1 MRGETMKSNKQIQK
15 QGGFTLIEVLV
26 AMLVIAIGVLGVA
39 GLQYQALKYNH
50 DAYLRSQI
58 NVLAN
63 DIIDRIRL
71 NSANVDNYVAAT
83 PIDIGDPPGGGCTV
97 ATAADV
103 GNDINCWHTALN
115 NALPPGGEGDI
126 VADGD
131 IYEVSISWISRDSAA
146 PTTVTYTFSE

>member
-1 MRGETMKSNKQIQK
+1 MSRDIDMKKKNHLNKNS
-15 QGGFTLIEVLV
+15 GFTLLEVLV

-71 NSANVDNYVAAT
+71 NSANADLYISNFA
-83 PIDIGDPPGGGCTV
+83 IGNAPGTCAVG
-97 ATAADV
+97 TASDV
-103 GNDINCWHTALN
+103 NNDLACWYSALN
-115 NALPPGGEGDI
+115 TALPPGGNAI
-126 VADGD
+126 IAADGD
-131 IYEVSISWISRDSAA
+131 VYEVSISWVSRDSAN
-146 PTTVTYTFSE
+146 PTTVAYTFSE

>member
-1 MRGETMKSNKQIQK
+1 MKKIIQLNKNS
-15 QGGFTLIEVLV
+15 GFTLVEVLV

-71 NSANVDNYVAAT
+71 NSTSVNDYISNYEIGSSDPSGDCNEAVAAT
-83 PIDIGDPPGGGCTV
+83 
-97 ATAADV
+97 AT
-103 GNDINCWHTALN
+103 NDLDCWHMALN
-115 NALPPGGEGDI
+115 NALPPGGDAIIE
-126 VADGD
+126 ADGD
-131 IYEVSISWISRDSAA
+131 NYKVSISWTSRDKTN
-146 PTTVTYTFSE
+146 PTTVSYTFSE

>member
-1 MRGETMKSNKQIQK
+1 MRGETMKNDKQIQK
-15 QGGFTLIEVLV
+15 QVGFTLIEVLV

-71 NSANVDNYVAAT
+71 NSANANAYISNYEIGSNDPSGDCDESIAAN
-83 PIDIGDPPGGGCTV
+83 TV
-97 ATAADV
+97 
-103 GNDINCWHTALN
+103 NDLACWRTALN
-115 NALPPGGEGDI
+115 NALPPGGDAI
-126 VADGD
+126 VAADGD
-131 IYEVSISWISRDSAA
+131 IYEVSISWTSRDSAA
-146 PTTVTYTFSE
+146 PTTVSYTFSE

>member
-1 MRGETMKSNKQIQK
+1 MNEQQHIKNNS
-15 QGGFTLIEVLV
+15 GFTLIEVLV

-71 NSANVDNYVAAT
+71 NSSNVDAYISNYEIGSTDPSAACDQSVAAS
-83 PIDIGDPPGGGCTV
+83 
-97 ATAADV
+97 AA
-103 GNDINCWHTALN
+103 NDLNCWYTALN
-115 NALPPGGEGDI
+115 NALPPGGDAI
-126 VADGD
+126 IAADGD
-131 IYEVSISWISRDSAA
+131 VYEVSLSWISRDSAN
-146 PTTVTYTFSE
+146 PTTVSYTFSE